1 MSWKELVDDR
11 YIIAGSPET
20 VRQQMEELIKTLRV
34 GHIFCLMQIGN
45 MPAEKVK
52 HSSRLFA
59 EKVMP
64 HLKNIWGEDSH
75 DDRFWIHPLE
85 ERAVPAPI
93 PVAATAARPAMV
105 AE

>member
-1 MSWKELVDDR
+1 
-11 YIIAGSPET
+11 
-20 VRQQMEELIKTLRV
+20 
-34 GHIFCLMQIGN
+34 

-85 ERAVPAPI
+85 ERAVPAAI
-93 PVAATAARPAMV
+93 PAAATAARPAMV